1 MSTRSTI
8 EVRYTAGATKEI
20 GYGDSFYK
28 HHDGYIKGGLG
39 ELLIHFITYTK
50 ALNLDF
56 LAKFKEFAQEHRIN
70 AVADDVNRLEKL
82 ENVESYRQ
90 HGDTEYH
97 YTIMPSNKGWLL
109 TVQERDYT
117 DSAQNGTDQTKTG
130 HWTDFAPRKIIG
142 RAGILMP
149 IN

>member
-8 EVRYTAGATKEI
+8 EVRYSATATKDSGFGE
-20 GYGDSFYK
+20 SFYK

-39 ELLIHFITYTK
+39 ELLIHFVTYTNMPK
-50 ALNLDF
+50 MTFLNRF
-56 LAKFKEFAQEHRIN
+56 QEFAKEHRIN

-82 ENVESYRQ
+82 DNVESYRE

-130 HWTDFAPRKIIG
+130 HWTDFAPRKTIG

>member
-39 ELLIHFITYTK
+39 ELLIHFITYTET
-50 ALNLDF
+50 LNLDF
-56 LAKFKEFAQEHRIN
+56 YGKFREFVRNTEIN
-70 AVADDVNRLEKL
+70 SVEVEELEKL
-82 ENVESYRQ
+82 NNVESYRQ

-130 HWTDFAPRKIIG
+130 HWTDFAPRKTIG

>member
-8 EVRYTAGATKEI
+8 EVRYTGGATKEI

-39 ELLIHFITYTK
+39 ELLIHFITYTES
-50 ALNLDF
+50 LNLNF
-56 LAKFKEFAQEHRIN
+56 LGKFQEFVRNIEIN
-70 AVADDVNRLEKL
+70 FVEVEELEKL
-82 ENVESYRQ
+82 NNVESYRQ

-109 TVQERDYT
+109 TVQERDYN

-130 HWTDFAPRKIIG
+130 HWTDFAPRKTIG
-142 RAGILMP
+142 RCGVLMP